1 MPGARGARARAAGEV
16 DRRALGVIPVR
27 PARPRR
33 RDDGGARARR
43 GRRVPR
49 RARHRLRQRRRLPR
63 HGGAAAAVDERGA
76 QRHERVPHAAPRG
89 VDEGD
94 VHQHHA
100 GERLSRRRSA
110 GGELLHGAPDR
121 RGGAR
126 DGDRPAGIAPAQPRA
141 AAGDPVQGRLGDD
154 VRQRGFWKGFRKSPS
169 GWRREELRASKSRSK
184 KTGQA
189 ARARDRQLPRGDG
202 AAEQGNGGRY
212 L

>member
-1 MPGARGARARAAGEV
+1 MNFTQCLSYSV
-16 DRRALGVIPVR
+16 FSVCVIFLFFFFFSS
-27 PARPRR
+27 RR
-33 RDDGGARARR
+33 R
-43 GRRVPR
+43 
-49 RARHRLRQRRRLPR
+49 HTRLQ
-63 HGGAAAAVDERGA
+63 
-76 QRHERVPHAAPRG
+76 
-89 VDEGD
+89 GD
-94 VHQHHA
+94 WSSDVCSSD
-100 GERLSRRRSA
+100 LIPRRRSA

-169 GWRREELRASKSRSK
+169 GWGREELRPSKSRSK
-184 KTGQA
+184 ETGQA